1 MIRVLHIVEGFSPQE
16 GGVTTMVK
24 DLIDACAHNDIE
36 SSVVALG
43 QGLQCDAGNNII
55 RVSRFK
61 GNVADLLRLPAMLD
75 LYRIMKKSQYDI
87 VHIHGV
93 WLPIQILAAF
103 FSRVQNRHAIASMH
117 GMLEEWVWKK
127 HGRLKGLFRKL
138 YFYSVVS
145 FSFGKMNFFHA
156 ITLGEKESIRYFFPT
171 SNSKIIPNGINS
183 KPYADS
189 NFPGPL
195 TESGVKRILFV
206 GRIHPVKGLHLLIE
220 AIAALKVESDFI
232 LDIVGPEEDLA
243 YAKHIREK
251 CREYDL
257 SLIVCFHGG
266 VFNLEEK
273 ILFYKQAWVCIVPS
287 YSEVIGLVNLE
298 AAASSCPT
306 ITTWATGLYDWAD
319 GGGLLISPSV
329 NELTKAL
336 TEALDW
342 SLEERILYGK
352 RISSLQNRK
361 YDLDVTIK
369 QWIDLYRTIY
379 DS

>member
-24 DLIDACAHNDIE
+24 DLIEACGNNDIK
-36 SSVVALG
+36 STVVALG
-43 QGLQCDAGNNII
+43 QGLECDAGNNVI
-55 RVSRFK
+55 RVSGFK
-61 GNVADLLRLPAMLD
+61 GNAADLFRLTAILD
-75 LYRIMKKSQYDI
+75 LYRIMVKSQYDI
-87 VHIHGV
+87 LHIHGV
-93 WLPIQILAAF
+93 WLPIHILGAF
-103 FSRVQNRHAIASMH
+103 FSRVQNKHAIASMH
-117 GMLEEWVWKK
+117 GMLEKWVWEKN
-127 HGRLKGLFRKL
+127 GRLKEIFRKF
-138 YFYSVVS
+138 YFYLLVS
-145 FSFGKMNFFHA
+145 FSFRNIKCFHA
-156 ITLGEKESIRYFFPT
+156 ITLGEQKSIRYFFP
-171 SNSKIIPNGINS
+171 SSDPIIIPNGINS
-183 KPYADS
+183 KPYAES
-189 NFPGPL
+189 KCPGPM
-195 TESGVKRILFV
+195 TDSGVKRILFV
-206 GRIHPVKGLHLLIE
+206 GRIHPVKGLHLLID
-220 AIAALKVESDFI
+220 AIATLEVESGFI
-232 LDIVGPEEDLA
+232 LDIVGPEEDLD

-257 SLIVCFHGG
+257 SLSIRFHGG

-273 ILFYKQAWVCIVPS
+273 ILFYKQAWICVVPS
-287 YSEVIGLVNLE
+287 WSEVIGLVNLE

-306 ITTWATGLYDWAD
+306 ITTRATGLYDWAD

-342 SLEERILYGK
+342 SLEERVLYGK

-369 QWIDLYRTIY
+369 QWVDLYRSIY